1 MAEPQNTLKY
11 AEINNLA
18 SLGQF
23 GVRQLATGE
32 TSTTG
37 EKFMAVYANVDSDF
51 TVASTSGGDAS
62 FTVKLLAGGSLVG
75 PYKNITGLT
84 GDILCFKSD
93 EL

>member
-23 GVRQLATGE
+23 GVRQLATGD

>member
-1 MAEPQNTLKY
+1 MA
-11 AEINNLA
+11 I
-18 SLGQF
+18 
-23 GVRQLATGE
+23 
-32 TSTTG
+32 
-37 EKFMAVYANVDSDF
+37 YANVDSDF

>member
-1 MAEPQNTLKY
+1 MKKIKNYFKRTRHHLHA
-11 AEINNLA
+11 
-18 SLGQF
+18 
-23 GVRQLATGE
+23 GVGI
-32 TSTTG
+32 TG

>member
-37 EKFMAVYANVDSDF
+37 EKFMSFYANEDSTF
-51 TVASTSGGDAS
+51 TVESYTEGGDDS
-62 FTVKLLAGGSLVG
+62 VTIKLFAGGTIPG

-84 GDILCFKSD
+84 GDILCFKNK
-93 EL
+93 

>member
-1 MAEPQNTLKY
+1 MELIT
-11 AEINNLA
+11 
-18 SLGQF
+18 GQ
-23 GVRQLATGE
+23 
-32 TSTTG
+32 STTTV
-37 EKFMAVYANVDSDF
+37 EKFMAIYANVDSDF

-62 FTVKLLAGGSLVG
+62 FTVKLFAGGTIPG

>member
-37 EKFMAVYANVDSDF
+37 EKFMAVYANVNSDF

>member
-62 FTVKLLAGGSLVG
+62 FTVTLLAGGSLVG

>member
-1 MAEPQNTLKY
+1 MELIT
-11 AEINNLA
+11 
-18 SLGQF
+18 GQ
-23 GVRQLATGE
+23 
-32 TSTTG
+32 STTTV
-37 EKFMAVYANVDSDF
+37 EKFMAIYANVDSDF

>member
-1 MAEPQNTLKY
+1 MAKPQNTLKY

-37 EKFMAVYANVDSDF
+37 EKFMAIYANVDSDF

-62 FTVKLLAGGSLVG
+62 FTVTLLAGGSLVG

>member
-75 PYKNITGLT
+75 PYKNIIGLT

>member
-1 MAEPQNTLKY
+1 MKNKIKNYLKRTRHH
-11 AEINNLA
+11 LH
-18 SLGQF
+18 
-23 GVRQLATGE
+23 
-32 TSTTG
+32 
-37 EKFMAVYANVDSDF
+37 ANVDSDF

>member
-1 MAEPQNTLKY
+1 MPQNTLKY

-23 GVRQLATGE
+23 GIRQLATGE

-37 EKFMAVYANVDSDF
+37 EKFMAIYANVDSDF

>member
-37 EKFMAVYANVDSDF
+37 EKFMAVYANVDSHF

>member
-1 MAEPQNTLKY
+1 MPQNTLKY

-23 GVRQLATGE
+23 GIRQLATGE

-62 FTVKLLAGGSLVG
+62 FTVKSLSTLA
-75 PYKNITGLT
+75 
-84 GDILCFKSD
+84 
-93 EL
+93 

>member
-51 TVASTSGGDAS
+51 TSESTSGGDAS
-62 FTVKLLAGGSLVG
+62 FTVTLLAGGSLVG

>member
-93 EL
+93 KL

>member
-37 EKFMAVYANVDSDF
+37 EKFIAVYANVDSDF

>member
-1 MAEPQNTLKY
+1 MPQNTLKY

-23 GVRQLATGE
+23 GIRQLATGE

>member
-1 MAEPQNTLKY
+1 MELIT
-11 AEINNLA
+11 
-18 SLGQF
+18 GQS
-23 GVRQLATGE
+23 T
-32 TSTTG
+32 TTG

-84 GDILCFKSD
+84 GDILCFKINK
-93 EL
+93 L

>member
-84 GDILCFKSD
+84 GDILCFKSN